1 MHHPPVVMPSVRSV
15 LRHALPNVIEGK
27 LVPLLL
33 FVGFLELVG
42 TTWALVVALVW
53 SLGAIAF
60 RVATRRRVS
69 GLIILSAAALAART
83 IAALATGSMVVYFL
97 QPTISTVFVGVAF
110 LVSVPL
116 GTPLARK
123 LAYDV
128 LPFDDDTKSH
138 PLVQQFFVR
147 LSLFWAFTSLVNASI
162 TIWLLLT
169 QSTTTFV
176 LVKSVLGPATGAVT
190 IGTMVGWFWFRLTRS
205 GTKIVWAK
213 PTVPENRPD
222 AALVPA

>member
-1 MHHPPVVMPSVRSV
+1 MQHPPVVIPSIRSV

-27 LVPLLL
+27 LIPLVL
-33 FVGFLELVG
+33 FVGFLELIG
-42 TTWALVVALVW
+42 TMWALVVALVW
-53 SLGAIAF
+53 SLAAIGF

-97 QPTISTVFVGVAF
+97 QPTISTVFVAVAF

-128 LPFDDDTKSH
+128 LPFDDDTKAH
-138 PLVQQFFVR
+138 PLVEQFFVR
-147 LSLFWAFTSLVNASI
+147 LSLFWAFTSFVNASI

-190 IGTMVGWFWFRLTRS
+190 IGAMVGWFWFRLNRS
-205 GTKIVWAK
+205 GTRIVWAK
-213 PTVPENRPD
+213 PATGGDRPD
-222 AALVPA
+222 GALAPA